1 MNRFFNLENPFFQFL
16 SRLADMIILNLLF
29 LLTCIPI
36 VTIGA
41 SRTALYYMTMKMIRN
56 EETYI
61 VRGYFKSF
69 KENFKQATLMW
80 LMVLAFSLILYFDF
94 NISRSMTGMMGNVM
108 QVAIT
113 AIGLFL
119 AIELLYLFPVLAKFY
134 NSIKATFR
142 NAFLMSIRHLPQTF
156 LMLVIH
162 VGVIFLTLLN
172 TTTLIYGSLIWILM
186 GFALVALADS
196 WFLVKIFD
204 NYIPEDANEGNTEED
219 PYSYQPS
226 PSVFKNIGTP
236 ISKDEE
242 TVQSTTSEKTV
253 QSTASEKTVQSTE
266 NEKTVQ
272 SAENKKTVQSVENE
286 DFASDEEST
295 EEKA

>member
-1 MNRFFNLENPFFQFL
+1 MNRLFNMDNPFFQFL
-16 SRLADMIILNLLF
+16 SRVADLVLLNLLF
-29 LLTCIPI
+29 LLTSIPI

-41 SRTALYYMTMKMIRN
+41 SRTALYYTTLKMVRN

-61 VRGYFKSF
+61 ARGYFKSF

-80 LMVLAFSLILYFDF
+80 LMILVFSVILYFDL
-94 NISRSMTGMMGNVM
+94 NIARNMTGTMAKVM
-108 QVAIT
+108 QVSLT
-113 AIGLFL
+113 AISLLL
-119 AIELLYLFPVLAKFY
+119 AMEILYLFPVLAKFY

-142 NAFLMSIRHLPQTF
+142 NAFLMAIRHLPKTL

-172 TTTLIYGSLIWILM
+172 TTTLVYGILIWLLI

-204 NYIPEDANEGNTEED
+204 RYIPEASEGEKTEEE

-236 ISKDEE
+236 ISNPDQTTETDDKVEE
-242 TVQSTTSEKTV
+242 CNDSEPSK
-253 QSTASEKTVQSTE
+253 
-266 NEKTVQ
+266 
-272 SAENKKTVQSVENE
+272 
-286 DFASDEEST
+286 
-295 EEKA
+295 